1 MVIGGDAA
9 AVERACVLAL
19 QAGARRCQPLRVSG
33 AFHTSLMAPAG
44 DALRERFRSL
54 RFGPMA
60 FPVLFNC
67 TGDCLRPG
75 QSIPDLLERQVQSS
89 VYLEDT
95 IRRLEALGV
104 DTVLEIGPG
113 RVLSGFVKK
122 TAPSIRTLAVETAD
136 ELEAAV
142 AALKGASTC
151 V

>member
-1 MVIGGDAA
+1 M
-9 AVERACVLAL
+9 
-19 QAGARRCQPLRVSG
+19 
-33 AFHTSLMAPAG
+33 
-44 DALRERFRSL
+44 
-54 RFGPMA
+54 
-60 FPVLFNC
+60 
-67 TGDCLRPG
+67 
-75 QSIPDLLERQVQSS
+75 
-89 VYLEDT
+89 
-95 IRRLEALGV
+95 